1 MKWNELIDL
10 TYSAILQIF
19 IFWLKKKRNNQIP
32 SKGSIKKKGPRGQ
45 KPKSNLQFRNKPIT
59 NVRRRRP
66 GSLILVPVSVPV
78 PVIIVLFTVSS
89 SSAVIA
95 VVIFVISSW
104 ITNVVIGALSIVAE
118 NLVGLGDLLESEG
131 CVFSNGIW
139 WLWVLV
145 RVIFYRQ
152 IPKCFLDFI
161 SGSVF
166 A

>member
-78 PVIIVLFTVSS
+78 IIVLVTVSS

-95 VVIFVISSW
+95 VVIFVIS
-104 ITNVVIGALSIVAE
+104 TNVVIGALSIVAE

-152 IPKCFLDFI
+152 IPKCLLDFI

>member
-78 PVIIVLFTVSS
+78 IIVLVTVSS

-95 VVIFVISSW
+95 VVIFVIS
-104 ITNVVIGALSIVAE
+104 TNVVIGALSIVAE

-131 CVFSNGIW
+131 CVFSDGIW

-161 SGSVF
+161 PGCVF

>member
-1 MKWNELIDL
+1 MKWANWFDL
-10 TYSAILQIF
+10 LRKFTKFSSSD
-19 IFWLKKKRNNQIP
+19 LKKKRNNQIP
-32 SKGSIKKKGPRGQ
+32 SKGSIKKKGPRGK

-78 PVIIVLFTVSS
+78 IIVLVTVSS

-95 VVIFVISSW
+95 VVIFVIS
-104 ITNVVIGALSIVAE
+104 TNVVIGALSIVAE

-131 CVFSNGIW
+131 CVFSDGIW

-161 SGSVF
+161 PGCVF

>member
-78 PVIIVLFTVSS
+78 IIVLVTVSS

-95 VVIFVISSW
+95 VVIFVIS
-104 ITNVVIGALSIVAE
+104 TNVVIGALSIVAE

-131 CVFSNGIW
+131 CVFSDGIW

>member
-10 TYSAILQIF
+10 TYSAILQNFHLLI
-19 IFWLKKKRNNQIP
+19 KKKRNNQIP

-78 PVIIVLFTVSS
+78 IIVLVTVSS

-95 VVIFVISSW
+95 VVIFVIS
-104 ITNVVIGALSIVAE
+104 TNVVIGALSIVAE

-131 CVFSNGIW
+131 CVFSDGIW